1 MASEESP
8 DEALL
13 ARVATEPEAFEAFYR
28 RYVALVT
35 GYFVRRTRSG
45 ELAADLTAETFA
57 SVFESVDRFDAE
69 LGSARAWLFGIAHH
83 RLLESLRKG
92 QVETRARRRLG
103 LPRIELTDAD
113 IERIEASG
121 SSIDVA
127 ALLGELPED
136 QRAAIVDH
144 VIGERPY
151 DEIASGLRCSEAVVR
166 QRVSRGLRALR
177 QRLEGAP

>member
-1 MASEESP
+1 MAS
-8 DEALL
+8 DERTDETLL
-13 ARVATEPEAFEAFYR
+13 ARVASEPAAFEAFYR

-57 SVFESVDRFDAE
+57 SVFESAERFDAE
-69 LGSARAWLFGIAHH
+69 LGSARSWLFGIAHH
-83 RLLESLRKG
+83 RLLESLRQG
-92 QVETRARRRLG
+92 EVETRARRRLG

-121 SSIDVA
+121 SSIDVG
-127 ALLGELPED
+127 ALLDELPED
-136 QRAAIVDH
+136 QRIAIVDH
-144 VIGERPY
+144 VIGEQPY
-151 DEIASGLRCSEAVVR
+151 EAIATELRCSEAVVR

-177 QRLEGAP
+177 QLLEGAP